1 MEFCFLMLDFHGIEK
16 PEFKVPGLSL
26 KSDGPTTQPTTFEHE
41 GMDPQHAQHKK
52 NKVESERKNM
62 G

>member
-1 MEFCFLMLDFHGIEK
+1 MLDFHGIEK